1 MRARGDHITAA
12 AQSQSTSPPGNA
24 RRGIGRRKHM
34 ARIGFIG
41 LGNMG
46 LPMARNLIKADHQV
60 TGFDLSE
67 DACAALTADGG
78 SRADSTAAAAA
89 NAEVVVTALPAA
101 KHVRAVYQGD
111 DGILA
116 AANPGTVFI
125 DCSTIDVDTA
135 RAVIAE
141 ADERGQKMIDSP
153 MSGGVGGATA
163 GTLTFMVGGAE
174 DAFAAAQP
182 VLEAM
187 GKNIFHAGAAGA
199 GCAAKICNN
208 MMLAI
213 QMIAVSEGFNLAERL
228 GLEAQKLYDISS
240 TATARCWSLND
251 YCPAPGPVPASPANR
266 DYQPGFAAA
275 LMLKDL
281 RIAMEAAQAAGAH
294 TPMGAQATQIYSL
307 MDLAGQADSDFSGV
321 IRLLRGEV

>member
-1 MRARGDHITAA
+1 
-12 AQSQSTSPPGNA
+12 
-24 RRGIGRRKHM
+24 M
-34 ARIGFIG
+34 AKIGFIG

-46 LPMARNLIKADHQV
+46 LPMARNLLAAGHQV

-67 DACAALTADGG
+67 DACAALAAAGATRAG
-78 SRADSTAAAAA
+78 SATAAATGVA
-89 NAEVVVTALPAA
+89 VVVTALPAA
-101 KHVRAVYQGD
+101 RHVRAVYQGD
-111 DGILA
+111 EGILA
-116 AANPGTVFI
+116 AAATGTVFI

-141 ADERGQKMIDSP
+141 AGERGQAMVDSP

-163 GTLTFMVGGAE
+163 GTLTFMVGGGE
-174 DAFAAAQP
+174 DAFAAARP

-187 GKNIFHAGAAGA
+187 GGNIFHAGAAGA

-213 QMIAVSEGFNLAERL
+213 QMIAVCEGFNLAERL
-228 GLEAQKLYDISS
+228 GLEAAKLYEISS

-266 DYQPGFAAA
+266 DYEPGFAAA

-281 RIAMEAAQAAGAH
+281 RIAMQAAQGAGAH
-294 TPMGAQATQIYSL
+294 TPLGAQATQIYAL
-307 MDLAGQADSDFSGV
+307 MELAGQADRDFSGV
-321 IRLLRGEV
+321 IRLLRGEM

>member
-1 MRARGDHITAA
+1 
-12 AQSQSTSPPGNA
+12 
-24 RRGIGRRKHM
+24 M
-34 ARIGFIG
+34 AKIGFIG

-46 LPMARNLIKADHQV
+46 LPMARNLLAAGHRV

-67 DACAALTADGG
+67 DACAALAAAGAARAG
-78 SRADSTAAAAA
+78 SATAAATGVA
-89 NAEVVVTALPAA
+89 VVVTALPAA
-101 KHVRAVYQGD
+101 RHVRAVYQGD
-111 DGILA
+111 AGILA
-116 AANPGTVFI
+116 AAATGTVFI

-141 ADERGQKMIDSP
+141 AGERGQAMVDSP

-163 GTLTFMVGGAE
+163 GTLTFMVGGSQ
-174 DAFAAAQP
+174 DAFAAAKP

-187 GKNIFHAGAAGA
+187 GGNIFHAGGAGA

-213 QMIAVSEGFNLAERL
+213 QMIAVCEGFNLAERL
-228 GLEAQKLYDISS
+228 GLEAAKLYEISS

-251 YCPAPGPVPASPANR
+251 YCPVPGPVPASPANR
-266 DYQPGFAAA
+266 DYEPGFAAA

-294 TPMGAQATQIYSL
+294 TPLGAQATQIYAL
-307 MDLAGQADSDFSGV
+307 MELAGQSDRDFSGV

>member
-1 MRARGDHITAA
+1 
-12 AQSQSTSPPGNA
+12 
-24 RRGIGRRKHM
+24 M
-34 ARIGFIG
+34 AKIGFIG

-46 LPMARNLIKADHQV
+46 LPMARNLLKAGHQV

-67 DACAALTADGG
+67 AACAALEADGRK
-78 SRADSTAAAAA
+78 RAPSANAAAGAQ
-89 NAEVVVTALPAA
+89 VVITALPAA
-101 KHVRAVYQGD
+101 KHVRGVYMGD
-111 DGILA
+111 AGILA
-116 AANPGTVFI
+116 AAAPGTMFI

-135 RAVIAE
+135 RTVIAE
-141 ADERGQKMIDSP
+141 AEGRGQMMVDSP

-163 GTLTFMVGGAE
+163 GTLTFMVGGTE
-174 DAFAAAQP
+174 DAFAAAKP

-213 QMIAVSEGFNLAERL
+213 QMIAVSEGFNLAEKL

-251 YCPAPGPVPASPANR
+251 YCPVPGPVPTSPANR

-281 RIAMEAAQAAGAH
+281 RIAMEAAQVAGAH
-294 TPMGAQATQIYSL
+294 TPMGAQATQIYAL
-307 MDLAGQADSDFSGV
+307 MDLAGQADRDFSGV
-321 IRLLRGEV
+321 IKLLRGEV

>member
-1 MRARGDHITAA
+1 
-12 AQSQSTSPPGNA
+12 
-24 RRGIGRRKHM
+24 M
-34 ARIGFIG
+34 AKIGFIG

-46 LPMARNLIKADHQV
+46 LPMARNLLQAGHQV
-60 TGFDLSE
+60 TGFDLSDE
-67 DACAALTADGG
+67 ACAALVADGG
-78 SRADSTAAAAA
+78 NRAGSASAAADAQA
-89 NAEVVVTALPAA
+89 VVTALPAA
-101 KHVRAVYQGD
+101 RHVRGVYQGD
-111 DGILA
+111 SGILA
-116 AANPGTVFI
+116 AAAPGTLFI
-125 DCSTIDVDTA
+125 DCSTIDVTTA
-135 RAVIAE
+135 REVIAE
-141 ADERGQKMIDSP
+141 ADQRGQMMVDSP

-163 GTLTFMVGGAE
+163 GTLTFMVGGSDA
-174 DAFAAAQP
+174 AFAAAGP
-182 VLEAM
+182 VLGAM

-213 QMIAVSEGFNLAERL
+213 QMIAVSEGFNLAEKL

-281 RIAMEAAQAAGAH
+281 RIAMEAAQGAGAH

-307 MDLAGQADSDFSGV
+307 MDLAGQSDRDFSGV
-321 IRLLRGEV
+321 IKLLRGEI